1 MENLLYGFS
10 VALTPENL
18 LFGLLGAFLGTLVGV
33 LPGIGP
39 VGSMALLLGLTYN
52 LPPVTAIITFAG
64 IYYGSMYG
72 GSTTS
77 ILVNIPGESSSV
89 VTAMD
94 GYQMAR
100 KGRGG
105 AALFIAAIGSFVAGT
120 FGLIMLSLLAPQ
132 LAELALKFGP
142 PEYFSIAVFGLIVL
156 CQLNGQGLIKSMV
169 MVAVGLMVGTIGLDI
184 FTGQQRMTFGIG
196 ALEQGVDFVPV
207 AMGLFGIAE
216 VLEAAERK
224 LLEHQEVIKVKFREL
239 LPNRSE
245 LTRSAGPVARGSLL
259 GFIVGLV
266 PGPAAVIS
274 TFISYTL
281 ERKLSK
287 TPEEFGK
294 GAPEGVA
301 GPESANNSAA
311 VGAFV
316 PVLSLGIP
324 FAPPTALL
332 LSAMMIHGITPGPL
346 LVTEHPDVFW
356 GVIASM
362 YIGNVMLLALNL
374 PMVSLFVQVLRV
386 PLKFLM
392 PSVLLLCVVGAF
404 AINNSLADLVI
415 MAVAGIAGYAL
426 RKLDFPPAPLVL
438 ALVIGPMLEDSFRQ
452 SLMMSRG
459 DFSVFFAS
467 SMSKGL
473 GLLAAA
479 VLILPL
485 LWGIVK
491 KQKNNVF
498 RHGER

>member
-10 VALTPENL
+10 IALTPMNL
-18 LFGLLGAFLGTLVGV
+18 LFGLLGAFLGTVVGV

-39 VGSMALLLGLTYN
+39 VGAMALLLGLTYN
-52 LPPVTAIITFAG
+52 LPPVTALITFAG

-105 AALFIAAIGSFVAGT
+105 AALFLAALGSFIAGT
-120 FGLIMLSLLAPQ
+120 VGLVLLTLLAPH

-142 PEYFSIAVFGLIVL
+142 PEFFSIAVFGLFVL
-156 CQLNGQGLIKSMV
+156 CQLSDQGLLKSMITV
-169 MVAVGLMVGTIGLDI
+169 IAGLMLGTIGLDL

-196 ALEQGVDFVPV
+196 ALEQGIDFIPV

-216 VLEAAERK
+216 VLESAEVK
-224 LLEHQEVIKVKFREL
+224 LKENQEVIKVKFREL
-239 LPNRSE
+239 FPNKAELSRSV
-245 LTRSAGPVARGSLL
+245 GPIARGSLL

-274 TFISYTL
+274 TFVSYIL
-281 ERKLSK
+281 ERKISK
-287 TPEEFGK
+287 NPDEFGK

-301 GPESANNSAA
+301 GPEAANNSAA

-346 LVTEHPDVFW
+346 LVQEHPDVFW

-362 YIGNVMLLALNL
+362 YLGNVLLLALNL
-374 PMVSLFVQVLRV
+374 PLVGLFVQILRIPV
-386 PLKFLM
+386 KFLI
-392 PSVLLLCVVGAF
+392 PVVLLLCIVGAY
-404 AINNSLADLVI
+404 AVNNSGTDLYI
-415 MAVAGIAGYAL
+415 MALAGIGGYIL
-426 RKLDFPPAPLVL
+426 RKLNFSPAPLVL

-452 SLMMSRG
+452 SLMMSSG
-459 DFSVFFAS
+459 SYTIFITNPLF
-467 SMSKGL
+467 KGL
-473 GLLAAA
+473 AIFAIAITVLPVIWRRIRQSKA
-479 VLILPL
+479 V
-485 LWGIVK
+485 V
-491 KQKNNVF
+491 
-498 RHGER
+498 

>member
-10 VALTPENL
+10 IALTPMNL
-18 LFGLLGAFLGTLVGV
+18 LFGLLGAFLGTVVGV

-39 VGSMALLLGLTYN
+39 VGAMALLLGLTYN
-52 LPPVTAIITFAG
+52 LPPVTALITFAG

-105 AALFIAAIGSFVAGT
+105 AALFLAALGSFIAGT
-120 FGLIMLSLLAPQ
+120 VGLVLLTLLAPQ

-142 PEYFSIAVFGLIVL
+142 PEFFSIAVFGLFVL
-156 CQLNGQGLIKSMV
+156 CQLSDQGLLKSMITV
-169 MVAVGLMVGTIGLDI
+169 IAGLMLGTIGLDL

-196 ALEQGVDFVPV
+196 ALEQGIDFIPV

-216 VLEAAERK
+216 VLESAEVK
-224 LLEHQEVIKVKFREL
+224 LKENQEVIKVKFREL
-239 LPNRSE
+239 FPNKTELSRSV
-245 LTRSAGPVARGSLL
+245 GPIARGSLL
-259 GFIVGLV
+259 GFIIGLI

-274 TFISYTL
+274 TFVSYIL
-281 ERKLSK
+281 ERKISK
-287 TPEEFGK
+287 NPDEFGK

-346 LVTEHPDVFW
+346 LVQEHPDVFW

-362 YIGNVMLLALNL
+362 YLGNLLLLALNL
-374 PMVSLFVQVLRV
+374 PLVGLFVQILRIPV
-386 PLKFLM
+386 KFLI
-392 PSVLLLCVVGAF
+392 PVVLLLCIIGAY
-404 AINNSLADLVI
+404 AVNNSVTDLYI
-415 MAVAGIAGYAL
+415 MALAGIGGYIL
-426 RKLDFPPAPLVL
+426 RKLNFSPAPLVL

-452 SLMMSRG
+452 SLMMSSG
-459 DFSVFFAS
+459 SYTIFIANPLF
-467 SMSKGL
+467 KGL
-473 GLLAAA
+473 AIVAIAITVLPVIWRRIRQSKAA
-479 VLILPL
+479 V
-485 LWGIVK
+485 
-491 KQKNNVF
+491 
-498 RHGER
+498 